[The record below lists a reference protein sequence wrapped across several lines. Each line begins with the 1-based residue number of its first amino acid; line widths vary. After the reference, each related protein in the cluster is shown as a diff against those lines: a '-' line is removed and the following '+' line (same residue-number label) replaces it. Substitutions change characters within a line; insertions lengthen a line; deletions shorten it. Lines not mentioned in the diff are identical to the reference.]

1 MCADPRLRLSFLDHR
16 LWYTSHSLRFYHAL
30 QIQTVK
36 ISLEQFDKAFENRLR
51 LQIMS
56 VLVANE
62 SYDFNSLKDLL
73 AATDGNLASH
83 LKALEKEE
91 YITVIKTFIGRK
103 PNTQYMVSK
112 KGRDAFLKH
121 LEALENLIKHQKT

>member
-1 MCADPRLRLSFLDHR
+1 M
-16 LWYTSHSLRFYHAL
+16 
-30 QIQTVK
+30 K

-91 YITVIKTFIGRK
+91 YITVIKSFIGRK
-103 PNTQYMVSK
+103 PNTQYVVSK